1 MEVVGVEETGVRGHL
16 YLAAYSAVRNEDAT
30 EHMCSFIPTTPHQR
44 RFHHHVFC
52 TSITIP
58 CFIENN

>member
-30 EHMCSFIPTTPHQR
+30 EHHLFLDTDDASSAPLSSPR
-44 RFHHHVFC
+44 VLY
-52 TSITIP
+52 
-58 CFIENN
+58 